1 MSTFWSFAVSFA
13 VLFSFVLIG
22 FGIRL
27 AVKQTGKERLRGI
40 LMVVAG
46 VVLLGNVYLYT
57 TMPVLPEPP
66 AGAAT
71 GGPAAAGE

>member
-1 MSTFWSFAVSFA
+1 MSAFWSFAISVA
-13 VLFSFVLIG
+13 VIFSFVLIG

-57 TMPVLPEPP
+57 TVPELPERPIDGTQSGQT
-66 AGAAT
+66 AS
-71 GGPAAAGE
+71 GE